1 MASGYALRH
10 LAHQG
15 NANLQNF
22 QDLTLEANWRLMM
35 CMNSSVLS
43 CTFRCWHL
51 GSLPVPLHRPRLN
64 YGTLYIVLGDEVR
77 VSVTD

>member
-22 QDLTLEANWRLMM
+22 QDLTGEGLDAAGVSGHAAYVDGFVEGCHMGVFM
-35 CMNSSVLS
+35 Y
-43 CTFRCWHL
+43 
-51 GSLPVPLHRPRLN
+51 LN
-64 YGTLYIVLGDEVR
+64 DELLQKR
-77 VSVTD
+77 K

>member
-22 QDLTLEANWRLMM
+22 QDLTRPGGG
-35 CMNSSVLS
+35 
-43 CTFRCWHL
+43 
-51 GSLPVPLHRPRLN
+51 GSLCSGRFFTHGSLLLKTAQSSAGWGVNQRKN
-64 YGTLYIVLGDEVR
+64 YSLADLTPQSHFR
-77 VSVTD
+77 